1 MTEAI
6 LDEMDAVAQEA
17 GADFIAFHIPFK
29 GVVYAED
36 WGPILARLDIA
47 PDQLDPKL
55 VEQQFRAICERRD
68 LACIE
73 PTPEFQRIAAER
85 AKSGERLYYLQD
97 NHWNAGG
104 HALAADL
111 LARFIRELQNRG

>member
-29 GVVYAED
+29 GVVYPAD
-36 WGPILARLDIA
+36 WGPILARLGI
-47 PDQLDPKL
+47 PQDQLDPNL
-55 VEQQFRAICERRD
+55 VKQHFDAICTARD
-68 LACIE
+68 LDCIE
-73 PTPEFQRIAAER
+73 PTAEFLKVAGARGA
-85 AKSGERLYYLQD
+85 SGDRLYYVQD

-104 HALAADL
+104 HALAAEI
-111 LARFIRELQNRG
+111 LARHIRELQSRG